1 MTEAKTPPPSR
12 RQSVHRK
19 GSLADVNLERPMS
32 PFQRSRRQS
41 KFDAADIDILGT
53 ASQYRRSVTELRS
66 TDTFGGT
73 GAASLNSIHVDSKH
87 STSGSQLSPRTTF
100 TIDISQTRADSI
112 VPAETTDAST
122 NPAKEYIDQGRR
134 PSLAELINI
143 YESTTG
149 DTTHG
154 ENRTIRLPV
163 LQET

>member
-53 ASQYRRSVTELRS
+53 ASQYRRSVT
-66 TDTFGGT
+66 DTFGGT

-100 TIDISQTRADSI
+100 TIDISHTRADSI
-112 VPAETTDAST
+112 ARAETTDAST

-134 PSLAELINI
+134 PSLAELITI